1 MSIQPKT
8 VFIVHGENS
17 SPEDHW
23 FSWLAQQVKA
33 MHGIAKLVFLPDAD
47 VPEFDLWQQALDM
60 QMSNLNEHSIVIAH
74 SLGCLA
80 VAHYLSQHLNHQKIE
95 ALICVAGFKSVTP
108 HKPELNSFIQ
118 QATLQSRVLHR
129 QIAHRI
135 VLFSNNDPVVPP
147 PLALQ
152 FGHFMNA
159 QLLEVKQAGHFTQQ
173 DSFSEFALL
182 QQILQPLMLSV

>member
-1 MSIQPKT
+1 MSNRSKT
-8 VFIVHGENS
+8 VFIVHGEHA

-23 FSWLAQQVKA
+23 FAWLAQQVEA
-33 MHGIAKLVFLPDAD
+33 MQGVAKLVFLPDAD
-47 VPEFDLWQQALDM
+47 APEFDLWQQALDM
-60 QMSNLNEHSIVIAH
+60 QMTGLNEHSIVVAH

-80 VAHYLSQHLNHQKIE
+80 VAHYLSQHLNHQKVQ
-95 ALICVAGFKSVTP
+95 ALICVAGFKSLLP
-108 HKPELNSFIQ
+108 HQPELNSFIQ
-118 QATLQSRVLHR
+118 QAKLESRVLHR

-135 VLFSNNDPVVPP
+135 ALFSNNDSVVPP

>member
-1 MSIQPKT
+1 MSIHPKT

-23 FSWLAQQVKA
+23 FSWLTQQVKA

-118 QATLQSRVLHR
+118 QAKLESRVLHR

-135 VLFSNNDPVVPP
+135 ALFSNNDSVVPP

-159 QLLEVKQAGHFTQQ
+159 QLQEVKQARHFTQQ
-173 DSFSEFALL
+173 DGFSEFALL

>member
-1 MSIQPKT
+1 MSNCSKT
-8 VFIVHGENS
+8 VFIVHGEHA

-23 FSWLAQQVKA
+23 FAWLAQQVKA
-33 MHGIAKLVFLPDAD
+33 MHGVAKLVFLPDAD

-60 QMSNLNEHSIVIAH
+60 QISDLNEHSIVIAH

-80 VAHYLSQHLNHQKIE
+80 VAHYLSEHLNHQKMK
-95 ALICVAGFKSVTP
+95 AFICVAGFKSVPP

-118 QATLQSRVLHR
+118 QTTLQSRVLHR

-173 DSFSEFALL
+173 DDFSEFALL

>member
-1 MSIQPKT
+1 MSIHPKT

-23 FSWLAQQVKA
+23 FSWLAQQVKDV
-33 MHGIAKLVFLPDAD
+33 HGVAKLVFLPDAD
-47 VPEFDLWQQALDM
+47 IPEFDLWQQALDM

-95 ALICVAGFKSVTP
+95 ALICVAGFKSVP
-108 HKPELNSFIQ
+108 LHKPELNSFIQ

-129 QIAHRI
+129 QLVHRI
-135 VLFSNNDPVVPP
+135 ILFSNNDPVVTP

-152 FGHFMNA
+152 FGYFMNA

-173 DSFSEFALL
+173 DGFSEFALL

>member
-1 MSIQPKT
+1 MPIHPKT

-23 FSWLAQQVKA
+23 FSWLAQQVKDV
-33 MHGIAKLVFLPDAD
+33 HGVAKLVFLPDAD
-47 VPEFDLWQQALDM
+47 IPEFDLWQQALDM

-95 ALICVAGFKSVTP
+95 ALICVAGFKSVP
-108 HKPELNSFIQ
+108 LHKPELNSFIQ

-152 FGHFMNA
+152 FGYFMNA

-173 DSFSEFALL
+173 DGFSEFALL

>member
-23 FSWLAQQVKA
+23 FSWFTQQVKA

-95 ALICVAGFKSVTP
+95 ALICVAGFKSVP
-108 HKPELNSFIQ
+108 LHKPELNSFIQ

-129 QIAHRI
+129 QLVHRI
-135 VLFSNNDPVVPP
+135 ILFSNNDPVVPP